1 MIKLLPLSYLLFLI
15 AFTSCNENI
24 ETEDATYFGG
34 EIINPKDDF
43 VLLYKDDVLI
53 DSVAL
58 DEKNRFLYK
67 FNDFTSGLYHFNHKE
82 YQYVYIEPTDSI
94 VFRLNTIDFDES
106 LTFSGKGANKN
117 NFIINTFLAN
127 EKHHKKAFKL
137 YKLPAEKFS
146 TLISGELK
154 QRLNMLEQ
162 YKERYDFPEGF
173 NEVANAHI
181 VYHFHALKERY
192 PIYNRQQADSIN
204 KEEFYKF
211 RDNIDFNTGNLG
223 SFYPYY
229 EYLYA
234 LIDNLSAQKLK
245 QSHPNENHLS
255 SYNSKVDVIDS
266 LVQNETLKNQLLK
279 NTTLHYLTNT
289 KCKTKAN
296 EVLTYFN
303 KHNTSIEN
311 KEKVTKLVNAIKRLS
326 VGNYIPDFNVTTIEN
341 KTFAFKNTV
350 HKPTVVYFWS
360 SNNPRHLKSV
370 YKKVVQYSSNKNFN
384 FVGVSIDDNK
394 KDWEKYSIK
403 LNLKNGYLLT
413 DPIIAKENLL
423 IQNIN
428 KVYVLDKNAKILSSD
443 LNIFDPHFSEKL
455 NLLYKV
461 IK

>member
-1 MIKLLPLSYLLFLI
+1 MIKFLPLSYLLFLI
-15 AFTSCNENI
+15 AFTNCNENI
-24 ETEDATYFGG
+24 KTEDATYFGG

-43 VLLYKDDVLI
+43 VLLYKDEVLI

-58 DEKNRFLYK
+58 DNQNRFLYK

-82 YQYVYIEPTDSI
+82 YQYVYIEPSDSI

-106 LTFSGKGANKN
+106 LTFSGKGAHKN

-127 EKHHKKAFKL
+127 ERHDKKIHQQ
-137 YKLPAEKFS
+137 YKLSPQKFS
-146 TLISGELK
+146 DLISGELQ
-154 QRLNMLEQ
+154 QRLNTLDQ
-162 YKERYDFPEGF
+162 YRERYDFSEGF

-181 VYHFHALKERY
+181 KYHFHAIKERY
-192 PIYNRQQADSIN
+192 PIYNKQQADSIN
-204 KEEFYKF
+204 KKQFFKF
-211 RDNIDFNTGNLG
+211 RENIDFNTGNLG

-234 LIDNLSAQKLK
+234 LIDNLSAQRLK
-245 QSHPNENHLS
+245 NSTNTENHLS
-255 SYNSKVDVIDS
+255 AYNSKVDVIDS

-279 NTTLHYLTNT
+279 NTTLHYLTNI

-296 EVLTYFN
+296 ELLVYFN
-303 KHNTSIEN
+303 KHNTDVEN
-311 KEKVTKLVNAIKRLS
+311 KEKVLKLVNAIERLS

-341 KTFAFKNTV
+341 KTISFKNTV

-360 SNNPRHLKSV
+360 SNNPRHIKSV
-370 YKKVVQYSSNKNFN
+370 HKRVIKYSNNKHFN

-394 KDWEKYSIK
+394 KDWKKYSQK
-403 LNLKNGYLLT
+403 FNLTNGYLLT
-413 DPIIAKENLL
+413 DPKITKENLL

-443 LNIFDPHFSEKL
+443 LNVFDPLFSEKL
-455 NLLYKV
+455 NLLH
-461 IK
+461 

>member
-1 MIKLLPLSYLLFLI
+1 MIKFLPLSYLLFLI

-43 VLLYKDDVLI
+43 VLLYKDDILI

-58 DEKNRFLYK
+58 DNKNRFMYK
-67 FNDFTSGLYHFNHKE
+67 FKDFTSGLYHFNHKE

-106 LTFSGKGANKN
+106 LTFSGKGAHKN
-117 NFIINTFLAN
+117 NFIINTFLTN
-127 EKHHKKAFKL
+127 ERHDKKAFKL

-146 TLISGELK
+146 TLISGELQ

-162 YKERYDFPEGF
+162 YKERHNFSDGF

-181 VYHFHALKERY
+181 VYHFHAIKERY

-204 KEEFYKF
+204 KGEFYKF
-211 RDNIDFNTGNLG
+211 RENIDFNTGNLG

-234 LIDNLSAQKLK
+234 LIDNLSEQKIK
-245 QSHPNENHLS
+245 QSHHDENQLT
-255 SYNSKVDVIDS
+255 SYSSKVDVIDS
-266 LVQNETLKNQLLK
+266 LIQNETLKNQLLK
-279 NTTLHYLTNT
+279 NTTLHYLTNI
-289 KCKTKAN
+289 KCKTNAN
-296 EVLTYFN
+296 ELLTYFN
-303 KHNTSIEN
+303 KHNTDVEN
-311 KEKVTKLVNAIKRLS
+311 KEKVTNLVNAIERVS
-326 VGNYIPDFNVTTIEN
+326 VGKYIPNFNVTTIEN
-341 KTFAFKNTV
+341 KTLTFKETV

-370 YKKVVQYSSNKNFN
+370 HKKVVKYSSNKHFN
-384 FVGVSIDDNK
+384 FVGVSLDDNK
-394 KDWEKYSIK
+394 KDWEKYTIK
-403 LNLKNGYLLT
+403 LNFKNGYLLT
-413 DPIIAKENLL
+413 DPKITKENLL

-428 KVYVLDKNAKILSSD
+428 KVYVLDKESKILSSD
-443 LNIFDPHFSEKL
+443 LNIFDPHFNEKL
-455 NLLYKV
+455 NSLH
-461 IK
+461 

>member
-1 MIKLLPLSYLLFLI
+1 MIKFLPLSYLLFLI
-15 AFTSCNENI
+15 AFTNCNENI
-24 ETEDATYFGG
+24 KTEDTTYFGG

-58 DEKNRFLYK
+58 DDKNRFLYK
-67 FNDFTSGLYHFNHKE
+67 FNNFTAGLYHFNHKE

-106 LTFSGKGANKN
+106 LTFSGKGAHKN

-127 EKHHKKAFKL
+127 EMHDKKAYKL
-137 YKLPAEKFS
+137 YKLPPEKFS
-146 TLISGELK
+146 TLISSELQ

-162 YKERYDFPEGF
+162 HKERHDFSEGF

-204 KEEFYKF
+204 KQQFYKF
-211 RDNIDFNTGNLG
+211 REKIDFNTGNLG

-245 QSHPNENHLS
+245 QSHPNEDQLI
-255 SYNSKVDVIDS
+255 SYSSKVDVIDS

-279 NTTLHYLTNT
+279 NTTLHYLTNI
-289 KCKTKAN
+289 KCKTKAK
-296 EVLTYFN
+296 ELFAYFN
-303 KHNTSIEN
+303 KHNTNIEN
-311 KEKVTKLVNAIKRLS
+311 KKKVTKLVKAIERLN

-341 KTFAFKNTV
+341 KTLAFKKTI

-370 YKKVVQYSSNKNFN
+370 HKRVVQYSSNNHFN
-384 FVGVSIDDNK
+384 FVGVSLDDNK
-394 KDWEKYSIK
+394 KDWKKYSQK

-413 DPIIAKENLL
+413 DPKITKENLL

-428 KVYVLDKNAKILSSD
+428 KVYVLDKDAKILSSD

-455 NLLYKV
+455 RILY
-461 IK
+461 

>member
-1 MIKLLPLSYLLFLI
+1 MIKFLPLSYLLFLI
-15 AFTSCNENI
+15 AFTSCHENI

-58 DEKNRFLYK
+58 DDKNRFLYK
-67 FNDFTSGLYHFNHKE
+67 FNDFTPGLYHFNHKE

-106 LTFSGKGANKN
+106 LTFSGKGAHKN

-127 EKHHKKAFKL
+127 ERHDKEAYKL
-137 YKLPAEKFS
+137 YKLPSEKFS
-146 TLISGELK
+146 TLISGELQ
-154 QRLNMLEQ
+154 QRLNILEQ
-162 YKERYDFPEGF
+162 YKEKHSFSDDF

-192 PIYNRQQADSIN
+192 PIYNKQQADSIN

-211 RDNIDFNTGNLG
+211 RENIDFNTGNLG

-234 LIDNLSAQKLK
+234 LIDNLSAQRLK
-245 QSHPNENHLS
+245 QHHHNENQLS
-255 SYNSKVDVIDS
+255 SYNSKVDIIDS

-279 NTTLHYLTNT
+279 NTALNYLTNI
-289 KCKTKAN
+289 KCKTKAK
-296 EVLTYFN
+296 ELLTYFN
-303 KHNTSIEN
+303 KHNTNIEN
-311 KEKVTKLVNAIKRLS
+311 KEKVTMLVKAIERLS

-341 KTFAFKNTV
+341 ETVAFKKTI

-360 SNNPRHLKSV
+360 SKNPRHLKSV
-370 YKKVVQYSSNKNFN
+370 HKRILQYSSNKYFN
-384 FVGVSIDDNK
+384 FVGVSLDNNK
-394 KDWEKYSIK
+394 KDWKNYTLK
-403 LNLKNGYLLT
+403 LSLKNGYLLT
-413 DPIIAKENLL
+413 DPKITKENLL

-428 KVYVLDKNAKILSSD
+428 KVYVLDKEAKILSSD
-443 LNIFDPHFSEKL
+443 LNIFDPHFVEKL
-455 NLLYKV
+455 NLLQ
-461 IK
+461 